1 MKGGGLVVGIGGAG
15 SRLAARAAR
24 TLHLECVAV
33 SADASDRVPG
43 YRFIHVK
50 CGALANPSVHSIRGA
65 AQPALRDLE
74 GMSEGHDT
82 VLLAANLAGRTGAAL
97 APLVSGA
104 FAGRH
109 LMSFV
114 VMPFGY
120 EADRLFQAGIAL
132 ARIREDSHS
141 TVILD
146 NDSML
151 ECNPDLSVDSCYEA
165 GNGALV
171 GVMGSA
177 GRAALAG
184 DCVVSAGPEGRDA
197 DESMRDSIKMLYETA
212 PPHSVKRSVLYMSGS
227 VPVGVVESISRLTRG
242 ITDAPVTVVTGASSR
257 SGVVLVSATDALA
270 KFEGY
275 DPLSVIPRDRTLD
288 WEEPESSVHA
298 DLGLYQLE

>member
-1 MKGGGLVVGIGGAG
+1 MNGDGLVVGIGGAG

-24 TLHLECVAV
+24 TLHLECIVV

-43 YRFIHVK
+43 HRFIHVK
-50 CGALANPSVHSIRGA
+50 CGALANPSVHFIRGA

-74 GMSEGHDT
+74 RVSEGRGT
-82 VLLAANLAGRTGAAL
+82 VLLVANLAGRTGAAL
-97 APLVSGA
+97 APLVSGT

-120 EADRLFQAGIAL
+120 EEDRLFQAGIAL

-165 GNGALV
+165 GNGALAGIMSSV
-171 GVMGSA
+171 

-270 KFEGY
+270 KFEEY

-288 WEEPESSVHA
+288 WEEPERSVHA

>member
-1 MKGGGLVVGIGGAG
+1 MDGDGLVVGIGGAG

-24 TLHLECVAV
+24 TLHLECVTV

-43 YRFIHVK
+43 HRFIHVK

-74 GMSEGHDT
+74 DVSEGHGT

-104 FAGRH
+104 LAGRR
-109 LMSFV
+109 LVSFV
-114 VMPFGY
+114 IMPFGY
-120 EADRLFQAGIAL
+120 EEDRLFQAGVAL
-132 ARIREDSHS
+132 ARIRGDSHS

-165 GNGALV
+165 GNGALA
-171 GVMGSA
+171 GIMGSV

-184 DCVVSAGPEGRDA
+184 DCVVSAGPENRSM

-227 VPVGVVESISRLTRG
+227 VPVGVVESVSRLTRG
-242 ITDAPVTVVTGASSR
+242 ITDAPVAVVTGASSR

-275 DPLSVIPRDRTLD
+275 DPLSVIPKDRTLD
-288 WEEPESSVHA
+288 WEEPERSVHV